1 MRASPAHHPSGC
13 LSTTALVVAY
23 PTRLDSLDPG
33 GPEIRGLG
41 KLGRIHAPPPHVHA
55 RVTTMP
61 STCNGILGLDAVGAA
76 WLGLGSGSQGQV
88 HGEGQGQ
95 GQGQGQ

>member
-33 GPEIRGLG
+33 VEIQGLG
-41 KLGRIHAPPPHVHA
+41 QLGRIQTTPPMCMLQ
-55 RVTTMP
+55 RLTTMP